1 MLLVVG
7 VGGWLL
13 GSFYPAPPQVQA
25 LVGRSADDL
34 RLQAEHIDWGVLL
47 KTLSPAQVEALQAE
61 ASKAAAAAGD
71 AILVESVREADYAE
85 TETTV
90 MPALAGTAAA
100 PPAPPAPGA
109 FESGLTI
116 CPRMTVN
123 NAPKPAEFAAIVD
136 ASGVRLA
143 VNPTQGA
150 CLSSGFG
157 ARGGGIHKGLDY
169 HSETGGPIMAA
180 ADGVVIERKYRD
192 DYGNMLLIDHGNGV
206 YTRYAHLSSF
216 APGVVVGAKLS
227 QGQQIGLMGNTAAY
241 RIPVHLHYEVLTGDY
256 ANPKG
261 SFGLKPVNP
270 FSFPKAG

>member
-1 MLLVVG
+1 MRSVVGGLMLLVVG

-85 TETTV
+85 TETTA
-90 MPALAGTAAA
+90 MPTSVGSTAA

-109 FESGLTI
+109 FESGLTL

-180 ADGVVIERKYRD
+180 ADGVVLERKYPRRLWQHAAD
-192 DYGNMLLIDHGNGV
+192 RSRQRRL
-206 YTRYAHLSSF
+206 YALC
-216 APGVVVGAKLS
+216 APVLVCAGRGGGRQAQPGPADRFDGQYRRLPYPGASAL
-227 QGQQIGLMGNTAAY
+227 
-241 RIPVHLHYEVLTGDY
+241 
-256 ANPKG
+256 
-261 SFGLKPVNP
+261 
-270 FSFPKAG
+270 

>member
-1 MLLVVG
+1 MLLLVG
-7 VGGWLL
+7 AGGWLL

-25 LVGRSADDL
+25 LVGRGADDL
-34 RLQAEHIDWGVLL
+34 RLQAEHIDWGLLL
-47 KTLSPAQVEALQAE
+47 KTLSPEQVEALQAE
-61 ASKAAAAAGD
+61 ASKAAAAAGE

-85 TETTV
+85 TETTA
-90 MPALAGTAAA
+90 MPLPVAPAPAASAA
-100 PPAPPAPGA
+100 PAQGV
-109 FESGLTI
+109 FESGLNL
-116 CPRMTVN
+116 CPRMTVS
-123 NAPKPAEFAAIVD
+123 NAPKAAEFAPFVNAN
-136 ASGVRLA
+136 GVKLA

-157 ARGGGIHKGLDY
+157 ARGGGSHKGVDY
-169 HSETGGPIMAA
+169 HSDTGGPILAA

-192 DYGNMLLIDHGNGV
+192 DYGNMLLIDHGAGV

-216 APGVVVGAKLS
+216 APGVVVGARLS

-261 SFGLKPVNP
+261 SFGLTPVSP